1 MPRPPFSDAEIRS
14 FFEGKEQSAQPS
26 DERVLADLRAAL
38 DAAAEVPPQT
48 SGVETAKELSPALLT
63 ALLHNELAAVRVPG
77 FFPEEGT
84 RKLAAFLRTQTFERW
99 DGTDMFFGLG
109 IPRNTMMASADECL
123 RYFEAARPAMR
134 ALRDAAGGTSPID
147 RLRLELDELW
157 PTGASVSTANPF
169 GRKMLAGLARC
180 MRPEALLGAT
190 RAEKEDG
197 LIHVDASPFLSP
209 EHGGFT
215 ANVYAEVPAVGGELC
230 VWPVSLAD
238 PESVADRAMAFLL
251 GNSFDSPLMAEVQST
266 MRKLLPRPCIIKPVP
281 GDLIMFNAGRPHAV
295 RGFTEGLRSS
305 CQTFI
310 EHEDNAPLAL
320 CS

>member
-1 MPRPPFSDAEIRS
+1 MPRPFSDAEIRS
-14 FFEGKEQSAQPS
+14 FFEGKAQSAQPS

-38 DAAAEVPPQT
+38 DAAAQVPPQA
-48 SGVETAKELSPALLT
+48 SDIETAKELSASLLT
-63 ALLHNELAAVRVPG
+63 ALLHNELAALRIPD

-134 ALRDAAGGTSPID
+134 ALRDAVGGTSPID

-157 PTGASVSTANPF
+157 PSGASVSTANPF

-180 MRPEALLGAT
+180 MRPEALLGNT

-209 EHGGFT
+209 TQGGFT
-215 ANVYAEVPAVGGELC
+215 ANVYAEVPTVGGELC
-230 VWPVSLAD
+230 VWPVTLTN
-238 PESVADRAMAFLL
+238 PESASDRAMAFLL
-251 GNSFDSPLMAEVQST
+251 GNSFDSALMAEVQGT
-266 MRKLLPRPCIIKPVP
+266 LRKLLPRPCVIKPVP

-295 RGFTEGLRSS
+295 RGFAEGLRSS

-310 EHEDNAPLAL
+310 EHHDDAPLAL